1 MTTTLAPPVPPEYVG
16 REQAYIKHLFLRQ
29 YLGRLVHKI
38 GSFADR
44 IVYIDGFSGPWKSAS
59 ENYGDTSFGIALR
72 ALTEAHHYWSGAS
85 ARPRSVRMSAHLVER
100 EAAAFRQL
108 QGIAPHFPAVCV
120 TPYNDPFLDVVE
132 NIAGAIP
139 SDAFSFVLVDPKG
152 FALDMA
158 RLKPLLARD
167 RSEVVFNF
175 MFDFA
180 NRFTSLPQLQ
190 ATFDRLFVGVDWR
203 DDLDRLEADPAT
215 TPEARKGAFLRW
227 FKEAVRNV
235 GGFRYVADVE
245 VQYPGKS
252 RTFYYLVYG
261 TRKPPGIE
269 VFRDCQIKALEEQA
283 AVSGRMHVQAVIATG
298 QGLLFGPPEPP
309 RDSRLDA
316 ALERER
322 LAAHAMM
329 LGMIPAEG
337 RSVAWESVWP
347 AVLSEHVISRSAL
360 GREVNKLRKAGV
372 LSVPA
377 WSSNRK
383 QVPDDEYRL
392 ARGEAFSTP

>member
-1 MTTTLAPPVPPEYVG
+1 MTTTFAPPVPPEYVG

-38 GSFADR
+38 GSFADH
-44 IVYIDGFSGPWKSAS
+44 IVYVDGFSGPWKSGA
-59 ENYGDTSFGIALR
+59 ENYSDTSFGIALKS
-72 ALTEAHHYWSGAS
+72 LTEASDYWSGAAS
-85 ARPRSVRMSAHLVER
+85 RSRNVKMSAHLVER
-100 EAAAFRQL
+100 NASAFLQL
-108 QGIAPHFPAVCV
+108 QGIGSHFPAVQV
-120 TPYNDPFLDVVE
+120 TPYKDDFLDVVAD
-132 NIAGAIP
+132 IAGTIP
-139 SDAFSFVLVDPKG
+139 AGAFSFSLIDPKG

-158 RLKPLLARD
+158 RLKPLLSRE

-180 NRFTSLPQLQ
+180 NRFTNLPQLQ
-190 ATFDRLFVGVDWR
+190 PTFDRLFVGVNWR
-203 DDLDRLEADPAT
+203 DELNRLEADPAS
-215 TPEARKGAFLRW
+215 TPEARKRAFLRW

-283 AVSGRMHVQAVIATG
+283 AVAGRMQIQAITSTG
-298 QGLLFGPPEPP
+298 QGFLFGPPEPS
-309 RDSRLDA
+309 RDLRLDA
-316 ALERER
+316 ALARER
-322 LAAHAMM
+322 VAAREMM
-329 LGMIPAEG
+329 LRMIPLG
-337 RSVAWESVWP
+337 DTGIAWEHVWP
-347 AVLSEHVISRSAL
+347 NVLSEHVVSRSAL
-360 GREVNKLRKAGV
+360 GREVNALRKARV

-377 WSSNRK
+377 WTSNRK
-383 QVPDDEYRL
+383 QLPDDSYRIS
-392 ARGEAFSTP
+392 RGNAWPRP